1 MKRYK
6 LKKPWK
12 LVTVL
17 FVLFLFALS
26 FCIYKSMNRAT
37 VNSSKTNSEEVTNPQ
52 NLGNQVIN
60 PEKNYENKP
69 LINND
74 KSVPVLMYHSIG
86 FEKGNELRVP
96 VERFTE
102 QMKFLKD
109 NGYTT
114 LSLDELYDFFNNNKP
129 IPSKSVVITFDDG
142 YADNYTNAY
151 PVLKEL
157 GLKATMFVITSTID
171 KNSGYLN
178 SSQLKEM
185 QNNKISIESHTVN
198 HVELDKI
205 PYAKQ
210 LDTLKKSKDMIENIL
225 DNKVYYICYPVGKW
239 NNDTLKAAKQAG
251 YKMGFTTKNSL
262 SNKANGL
269 YTLNRVR
276 INASYGITT
285 FKKVIGN

>member
-1 MKRYK
+1 
-6 LKKPWK
+6 
-12 LVTVL
+12 
-17 FVLFLFALS
+17 
-26 FCIYKSMNRAT
+26 MNKAT
-37 VNSSKTNSEEVTNPQ
+37 ANSGKTNSDCNK
-52 NLGNQVIN
+52 NFKDRGNEAIN
-60 PEKNYENKP
+60 PEGKCENKP

-96 VERFTE
+96 VEKFSE

-114 LSLDELYDFFNNNKP
+114 LSLDELYDFFNNNKH
-129 IPSKSVVITFDDG
+129 IPSKSIVITFDDG
-142 YADNYTNAY
+142 YADNYSNAY
-151 PVLKEL
+151 PVLKEC
-157 GLKATMFVITSTID
+157 GFKATMFVITSTID
-171 KNSGYLN
+171 KNNSCLN

-185 QNNKISIESHTVN
+185 QNNGISIESHTVN

-205 PYAKQ
+205 SYAKQ
-210 LDTLKKSKDMIENIL
+210 LYTLKKSKDMIENIL